1 MEQYVEH
8 DVQRAFNT
16 VVQALG
22 DTFSF
27 SALINFIELYR
38 NKPLRIEEDAMPVPM
53 TGYCLALQDMDLICT
68 RPGMDDIL
76 TRSVQLHEIAHLLL
90 GHLPTLSQGDATLA
104 YAAFRRQRDLGNA
117 LWRSLVDA
125 YEAPHE
131 RAAETLGTLLLECIL
146 RDEIVVPRLAR
157 DLYG

>member
-1 MEQYVEH
+1 
-8 DVQRAFNT
+8 
-16 VVQALG
+16 
-22 DTFSF
+22 
-27 SALINFIELYR
+27 
-38 NKPLRIEEDAMPVPM
+38 MPVPM